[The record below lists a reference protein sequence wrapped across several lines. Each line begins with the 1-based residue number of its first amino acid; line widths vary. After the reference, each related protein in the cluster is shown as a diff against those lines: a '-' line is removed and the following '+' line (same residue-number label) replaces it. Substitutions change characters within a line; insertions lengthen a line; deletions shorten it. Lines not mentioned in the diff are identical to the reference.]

1 MSIILMRGWE
11 AKGFTTTGGV
21 VSPSLRQKKLS
32 ILLAVINTNYVLY
45 GRGSKAVVR

>member
-1 MSIILMRGWE
+1 MSIIQMRGWG
-11 AKGFTTTGGV
+11 AKGFTSTGGV

-32 ILLAVINTNYVLY
+32 SILTVINSNYVLY